1 MPLDLC
7 VPPRE
12 RPPRNDSRASLRWHP
27 TKSDKPRNVP
37 LPRAPSFSLS
47 LTRSL
52 SGGRTERSK
61 KRCGHEEDMHSADPH
76 SLPFSY
82 TIDSSFKRDHVLSP
96 LDDGENRAEFIGRFA
111 VMRQT
116 GPSTKIFLDD
126 RIDNARI
133 NVAADR

>member
-1 MPLDLC
+1 
-7 VPPRE
+7 
-12 RPPRNDSRASLRWHP
+12 
-27 TKSDKPRNVP
+27 
-37 LPRAPSFSLS
+37 
-47 LTRSL
+47 
-52 SGGRTERSK
+52 
-61 KRCGHEEDMHSADPH
+61 MHSADPH